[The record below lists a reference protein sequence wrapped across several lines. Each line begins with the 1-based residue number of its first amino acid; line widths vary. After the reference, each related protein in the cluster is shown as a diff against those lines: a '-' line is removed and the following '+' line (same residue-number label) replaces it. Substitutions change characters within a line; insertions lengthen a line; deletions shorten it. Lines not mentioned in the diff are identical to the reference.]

1 MSIPSA
7 LVSLESIQDAAD
19 RIRGYALR
27 TPLMVSP
34 WEGLSLKPES
44 LQPVGS
50 FKIRGAATAITRLA
64 PEVRERGLV
73 AMSSGNHAQAVAYV
87 ARALG
92 IPAHIFIP
100 DNAPARKI
108 EATRALGAT
117 VEVVPLEAAY
127 SRPEEF
133 ARETGRAL
141 IPPFESPDVIA
152 GQGTIGLEIAAD
164 DAGISTILV
173 PVSGGGLISGVA
185 AAAAALVP
193 NARVIGVEPELA
205 ADAADSLHTGE
216 RRVWDAE
223 LTARTI
229 ADGLRAGLGELAW
242 PHVKAYVHD
251 IVTVTEDEIEDATR
265 RLALEARL
273 LAEPSGAA
281 TTAAYLHR
289 RSELPAGRA
298 VAVVSGG
305 NIDPTF
311 LSGLLGDAENAP
323 RKIRPALG
331 PDSAAESA

>member
-1 MSIPSA
+1 MSA
-7 LVSLESIQDAAD
+7 LVSLESIQDAAE
-19 RIRGYALR
+19 RIRAYALR

-34 WEGLSLKPES
+34 WQGLSLKPES

-64 PEVRERGLV
+64 PEVRQRGLV

-108 EATRALGAT
+108 ETTRALGAT
-117 VEVVPLEAAY
+117 VEVVPLEERD

-133 ARETGRAL
+133 ARQTGKAL
-141 IPPFESPDVIA
+141 IPPYENLDVIS

-164 DAGISTILV
+164 DPGISTILV
-173 PVSGGGLISGVA
+173 PVAGGGLISGIA
-185 AAAAALVP
+185 AAAAALLP

-205 ADAADSLHTGE
+205 ADAAESLHTGE
-216 RRVWDAE
+216 LRVWGAE
-223 LTARTI
+223 ETARTI
-229 ADGLRAGLGELAW
+229 ADGLRTASLGEMAW
-242 PHVKAYVHD
+242 PHVRAYVHD

-265 RLALEARL
+265 RLAVEARL
-273 LAEPSGAA
+273 LAEPSGAV

-289 RSELPAGRA
+289 RRELPAGRA

-305 NIDPTF
+305 NVDATF
-311 LSGLLGDAENAP
+311 LSGLLADAEKAP
-323 RKIRPALG
+323 RNRLAG
-331 PDSAAESA
+331 ASA

>member
-1 MSIPSA
+1 MSIPPA

-64 PEVRERGLV
+64 PEVRQRGLV

-108 EATRALGAT
+108 DATRALGAS
-117 VEVVPLEAAY
+117 VEVVRLEEAY

-133 ARETGRAL
+133 ARETGKAL
-141 IPPFESPDVIA
+141 IPPFESLDVIA

-164 DAGISTILV
+164 DPDISTILV
-173 PVSGGGLISGVA
+173 PVSGGGLISGIA

-205 ADAADSLHTGE
+205 ADAADSLHTGT

-223 LTARTI
+223 ATARTI

-305 NIDPTF
+305 NVDPR
-311 LSGLLGDAENAP
+311 LLGSLFAGQRDAEEGPRDDAP
-323 RKIRPALG
+323 TLG
-331 PDSAAESA
+331 RIDA

>member
-1 MSIPSA
+1 MSA
-7 LVSLESIQDAAD
+7 LVSLESIQDAAE

-50 FKIRGAATAITRLA
+50 FKIRGATTAITRLA
-64 PEVRERGLV
+64 PEARQRGIV

-87 ARALG
+87 ARSLG
-92 IPAHIFIP
+92 IAAHIFIP

-117 VEVVPLEAAY
+117 VEVVPPEEQY

-133 ARETGRAL
+133 ARETGKTL
-141 IPPFESPDVIA
+141 IPPFENLDVIS

-164 DAGISTILV
+164 DPGISTILV
-173 PVSGGGLISGVA
+173 PVAGGGLIAGIA
-185 AAAAALVP
+185 AAAAALLP

-205 ADAADSLHTGE
+205 ADAAESLHTGAL
-216 RRVWDAE
+216 RAWAAE
-223 LTARTI
+223 ETARTI
-229 ADGLRAGLGELAW
+229 ADGLRTASLGEMAW

-251 IVTVTEDEIEDATR
+251 ILTVTEDEIEDATR
-265 RLALEARL
+265 RLAVEARL
-273 LAEPSGAA
+273 LAEPSGAV

-289 RSELPAGRA
+289 RRELPAGRA

-305 NIDPTF
+305 NIDPAF
-311 LSGLLGDAENAP
+311 LSGLVADAEKVP
-323 RKIRPALG
+323 RNTPAG
-331 PDSAAESA
+331 ACP

>member
-1 MSIPSA
+1 MSA
-7 LVSLESIQDAAD
+7 LVSLESIQDAAE

-27 TPLMVSP
+27 TPLIVSP
-34 WEGLSLKPES
+34 WQGLSLKPES

-64 PEVRERGLV
+64 PEARQRGIV
-73 AMSSGNHAQAVAYV
+73 ALSSGNHAQAVAYV

-117 VEVVPLEAAY
+117 VEVVPLEEAY

-133 ARETGRAL
+133 SRQTGKTL
-141 IPPFESPDVIA
+141 IPPFENLDVIA

-164 DAGISTILV
+164 DPGISTILV
-173 PVSGGGLISGVA
+173 PVAGGGLISGIAAVA
-185 AAAAALVP
+185 AALLP

-205 ADAADSLHTGE
+205 ADAAESLHTGAL
-216 RRVWDAE
+216 RAWAAE
-223 LTARTI
+223 ETARTI
-229 ADGLRAGLGELAW
+229 ADGLRTASLGEMAW

-251 IVTVTEDEIEDATR
+251 ILTVTEDEIQDATR
-265 RLALEARL
+265 RLAVEARL
-273 LAEPSGAA
+273 LAEPSGAV

-289 RSELPAGRA
+289 RRELPAGRA

-311 LSGLLGDAENAP
+311 LSGLVADAEKVP
-323 RKIRPALG
+323 RNTPAG
-331 PDSAAESA
+331 ACP

>member
-1 MSIPSA
+1 LSIPPA
-7 LVSLESIQDAAD
+7 LVSLESIQDAAE

-64 PEVRERGLV
+64 PEVRRRGLV

-117 VEVVPLEAAY
+117 VEVVPLAEAY

-133 ARETGRAL
+133 AGETGRAL
-141 IPPFESPDVIA
+141 IPPFESLDVIA

-173 PVSGGGLISGVA
+173 PVSGGGLISGIA

-205 ADAADSLHTGE
+205 ADAADSLHTGA
-216 RRVWDAE
+216 RRVWGAE
-223 LTARTI
+223 VTARTI

-251 IVTVTEDEIEDATR
+251 IVTVTEEEIEDATR

-273 LAEPSGAA
+273 LAEPSGAV

-289 RSELPAGRA
+289 RRELPAGRA

-305 NIDPTF
+305 NIDPT
-311 LSGLLGDAENAP
+311 LLGSLFAGRPDDEQVP
-323 RKIRPALG
+323 RNRPA
-331 PDSAAESA
+331 DARA

>member
-1 MSIPSA
+1 MSA
-7 LVSLESIQDAAD
+7 LVSLESIKDAAE

-34 WEGLSLKPES
+34 WQGLSLKPES

-50 FKIRGAATAITRLA
+50 FKIRGATTAITRLA
-64 PEVRERGLV
+64 PEARQRGIV

-87 ARALG
+87 ARSLG
-92 IPAHIFIP
+92 IAAHIFIP

-117 VEVVPLEAAY
+117 VEVVPLEEQY

-133 ARETGRAL
+133 ARETGKTL
-141 IPPFESPDVIA
+141 IPPFENLDVIS

-164 DAGISTILV
+164 DPGISTILV
-173 PVSGGGLISGVA
+173 PVAGGGLIAGIA
-185 AAAAALVP
+185 AAAAALLP

-205 ADAADSLHTGE
+205 ADAAESLHTGAL
-216 RRVWDAE
+216 RAWGAE
-223 LTARTI
+223 ETARTI
-229 ADGLRAGLGELAW
+229 ADGLRTASLGEMAW

-251 IVTVTEDEIEDATR
+251 ILTVTEDEIEDATR
-265 RLALEARL
+265 RLAVEARL
-273 LAEPSGAA
+273 LAEPSGAV

-289 RSELPAGRA
+289 RRELPAGRA

-305 NIDPTF
+305 NIDPTL
-311 LSGLLGDAENAP
+311 LSGLVADAEKVP
-323 RKIRPALG
+323 RDTPAG
-331 PDSAAESA
+331 ACP

>member
-1 MSIPSA
+1 
-7 LVSLESIQDAAD
+7 
-19 RIRGYALR
+19 
-27 TPLMVSP
+27 MVSP
-34 WEGLSLKPES
+34 WQGLSLKPES

-64 PEVRERGLV
+64 PKVRQRGLV

-108 EATRALGAT
+108 DATRALGAT
-117 VEVVPLEAAY
+117 VEVVPLEEAY

-141 IPPFESPDVIA
+141 IPPFESLDVIA

-164 DAGISTILV
+164 DPDISTILV
-173 PVSGGGLISGVA
+173 PVSGGGLISGIA

-205 ADAADSLHTGE
+205 ADAADSLHTGV

-223 LTARTI
+223 VTARTI

-242 PHVKAYVHD
+242 PHVRAYVHD

-281 TTAAYLHR
+281 TAAAYLHR
-289 RSELPAGRA
+289 RGELPAGRA

-305 NIDPTF
+305 NSDPT
-311 LSGLLGDAENAP
+311 LLGTLFAGQPNAEGTP
-323 RKIRPALG
+323 RNTPAG
-331 PDSAAESA
+331 ARA

>member
-1 MSIPSA
+1 MRSSMSA
-7 LVSLESIQDAAD
+7 LVSLESIEDAAE

-34 WEGLSLKPES
+34 WQGLSLKPES

-50 FKIRGAATAITRLA
+50 FKIRGATTAITRLA
-64 PEVRERGLV
+64 PEARQRGIV

-87 ARALG
+87 ARSLG
-92 IPAHIFIP
+92 IAAHIFIP

-117 VEVVPLEAAY
+117 VEVVPLEEQY

-133 ARETGRAL
+133 ARETGKTL
-141 IPPFESPDVIA
+141 IPPFENLDVIS

-164 DAGISTILV
+164 DPGISTILV
-173 PVSGGGLISGVA
+173 PVAGGGLIAGIA
-185 AAAAALVP
+185 AAAAALLP

-205 ADAADSLHTGE
+205 ADAAESLHTGAL
-216 RRVWDAE
+216 RAWSAE
-223 LTARTI
+223 ETARTI
-229 ADGLRAGLGELAW
+229 ADGLRTASLGEMAW

-251 IVTVTEDEIEDATR
+251 ILTVTEDEIEDATR
-265 RLALEARL
+265 RLAVEARL
-273 LAEPSGAA
+273 LAEPSGAI
-281 TTAAYLHR
+281 TTAAYLYR
-289 RSELPAGRA
+289 RRELPAGRA

-311 LSGLLGDAENAP
+311 LSGLVADAEKVP
-323 RKIRPALG
+323 RSTPAG
-331 PDSAAESA
+331 ACP